1 VAFPCPGCGVPI
13 DEGPDRLFL
22 RCPSCHARLRCRAVD
37 EGGRHPTFEV
47 EVADRPETRRRVS
60 LPWDESQRRRLSRWL
75 VASTAATLALV
86 LALFLLAR
94 LLR

>member
-1 VAFPCPGCGVPI
+1 VAFPCPGCGAPI

-22 RCPSCHARLRCRAVD
+22 RCPSCSARLRCRAID
-37 EGGRHPTFEV
+37 AGGLHPTFEV
-47 EVADRPETRRRVS
+47 EVAGRPETRRPVP

-75 VASTAATLALV
+75 VASTAATVGLV
-86 LALFLLAR
+86 LVLFLLAR